1 MAATIGGVEEIVSEG
16 LRLGAH
22 FARPVGLTRV
32 PGLVLLPGFPRGQ
45 GGAATVGNTYAS
57 LVDRIAREAG
67 WAVLTFTM
75 RGTGVSEG
83 DFSIEGWLAES
94 YDLTS

>member
-32 PGLVLLPGFPRGQ
+32 PGLVVLPGFPTQIQKDGYRRR
-45 GGAATVGNTYAS
+45 TNSVPS
-57 LVDRIAREAG
+57 
-67 WAVLTFTM
+67 
-75 RGTGVSEG
+75 
-83 DFSIEGWLAES
+83 
-94 YDLTS
+94 